1 MRARSD
7 EGQLMPL
14 YAVVLLV
21 ACGTIVL
28 LGQLGHLANRRAR
41 ARTAADAAALAGAAE
56 GRAAAEA
63 MATANGAVLD
73 GFSGD
78 GTKVDVVVH
87 IGSTHAAAR
96 AERGAACKQMAGP
109 QHLHFETCQPTSRG

>member
-1 MRARSD
+1 
-7 EGQLMPL
+7 MPL

-21 ACGTIVL
+21 ACGAIVL

-63 MATANGAVLD
+63 IATANGAVLD
-73 GFSGD
+73 GFSSD
-78 GTKVDVVVH
+78 GAEVNVVVH
-87 IGSTHAAAR
+87 IGTTHASAR
-96 AERGAACKQMAGP
+96 AERGRACQQVAEP
-109 QHLHFETCQPTSRG
+109 QHLHFETCQPSNRG